1 MNIDALG
8 ARSELERR
16 WQITRT
22 FMSKRQVDA
31 LVAYARDDYLG
42 GYVRWFT
49 DAAAFLYPK
58 AILFHRSDLMTLVDH
73 GPEGGRRVLDG
84 SMKGYPGVG
93 ELLTT
98 AEFPSAAQTAGYTG
112 TLIGKAVAA
121 RGYRRVAMVGPQT
134 MPQGFIAAL
143 RTAAPDIETVDATD
157 FIDTAKA
164 HKSPAEID
172 MMRATARMQDAVF
185 QRVLAGIKPG
195 MRESDVAALARYEG
209 ALLGSEQGVF
219 MCRAAPLGTP
229 LPATRGAPFES
240 RILQAGDYFSLL
252 IENNG
257 LGGYYTELGRT
268 CVLGE
273 IPSAL
278 AEAFERAVEAQRH
291 TAAAMLQGA
300 TGATVYQQHA
310 DFMRSISQSPSRRI
324 YAHGQGFDLVERPLV
339 REDEPMS
346 IEPAMCFAIHPT
358 ATVHGN
364 SAFVCDNFVV
374 GERGGE
380 WLHQTPKKIFEI
392 V

>member
-1 MNIDALG
+1 MSEEAHA
-8 ARSELERR
+8 ARTELERR
-16 WQITRT
+16 WRITRI
-22 FMSKRQVDA
+22 FMSEHRIEA

-58 AILFHRSDLMTLVDH
+58 AIVFHQSDLMTLVDH

-84 SMKGYPGVG
+84 ATKGYSGVG

-98 AEFPSAAQTAGYTG
+98 AEFPSAAQTGGYTG
-112 TLIGKAVAA
+112 TLIGRAIAA
-121 RGYRRVAMVGPQT
+121 RGYRRIALVGLQA
-134 MPQGFIAAL
+134 MPQGFVEAL
-143 RTAAPDIETVDATD
+143 RTSAPYIETVDATD
-157 FIDTAKA
+157 FVDCAKA
-164 HKSPAEID
+164 RKSPIEIE

-185 QRVLAGIKPG
+185 QRVLASTKPG

-240 RILQAGDYFSLL
+240 RILQAGDYFSIL
-252 IENNG
+252 IENSG
-257 LGGYYTELGRT
+257 VGGYYTELGRT
-268 CVLGE
+268 CVLGKVP
-273 IPSAL
+273 PSL
-278 AEAFERAVEAQRH
+278 AAAFEQAVGAQCH
-291 TAAAMLQGA
+291 TAAALRHGA
-300 TGATVYQQHA
+300 TGASVYRQHA
-310 DFMRSISQSPSRRI
+310 DFMRSLSQSPSRRI
-324 YAHGQGFDLVERPLV
+324 YSHGQGFDLVERPLI

-358 ATVHGN
+358 AVVRGN
-364 SAFVCDNFVV
+364 AAFVCDNFLV
-374 GERGGE
+374 GEREGE
-380 WLHQTPKKIFEI
+380 WLHQTQKRLFEI

>member
-1 MNIDALG
+1 MNQEAQV

-22 FMSKRQVDA
+22 FMSEQQIDA

-58 AILFHRSDLMTLVDH
+58 AIVFHQSDLMTLVDH

-84 SMKGYPGVG
+84 SVKGYPGVG

-98 AEFPSAAQTAGYTG
+98 AEFPSAAQTGGYTG
-112 TLIGKAVAA
+112 TLIGKAIAT
-121 RGYRRVAMVGPQT
+121 RGYRRIAMVGSQA
-134 MPQGFIAAL
+134 MPQGFVEAL
-143 RTAAPDIETVDATD
+143 RTSAPNIETADATD
-157 FIDTAKA
+157 FVDCAKA
-164 HKSPAEID
+164 RKSAIEID

-185 QRVLAGIKPG
+185 QRVLSCTKPG

-229 LPATRGAPFES
+229 LPTTRGAPFEP
-240 RILQAGDYFSLL
+240 RFLQTGDYFSIL

-268 CVLGE
+268 CVLGKA
-273 IPSAL
+273 PSPL
-278 AEAFERAVEAQRH
+278 AAAFEQALEAQRH
-291 TAAAMLQGA
+291 TAAAMRHGA
-300 TGATVYQQHA
+300 TGASVYRQHA
-310 DFMRSISQSPSRRI
+310 GFMRSLSQSPSRRI
-324 YAHGQGFDLVERPLV
+324 YAHGQGFDLVERPLI

-346 IEPAMCFAIHPT
+346 IEPTMCFAIHPT
-358 ATVHGN
+358 AVVHGN
-364 SAFVCDNFVV
+364 AAFVCDNFVV
-374 GERGGE
+374 GEHEGE
-380 WLHQTPKKIFEI
+380 WLHQTPKHLFEI